1 MEINATLTI
10 KESKYFDDKPL
21 NIPVKFIVN
30 YKISLQKNEDI
41 IGQKNNVGIIIGVVS
56 GVCVA
61 IVVIALVWKHKFSKK
76 GLFYNI
82 DFLY

>member
-21 NIPVKFIVN
+21 HIPVKFIVN
-30 YKISLQKNEDI
+30 YKISL
-41 IGQKNNVGIIIGVVS
+41 QKNNVGIIIGVVS

-76 GLFYNI
+76 EGKYKTF
-82 DFLY
+82 